1 MYLLLVY
8 TAHGIPFADLPA
20 IYQCA
25 EVFAYPSRYEGFGI
39 PILEAL
45 NSRLPVVAATGSCL
59 EEAGGPDSL
68 YVNPDDEKEMAAA
81 IEKAMNPAQRE
92 NMIEKGLIW
101 AARFSK
107 EQMAR
112 QTMQCY
118 NKLIK
123 G

>member
-1 MYLLLVY
+1 MDSIH
-8 TAHGIPFADLPA
+8 A
-20 IYQCA
+20 
-25 EVFAYPSRYEGFGI
+25 SRYEGFGI

-45 NSRLPVVAATGSCL
+45 NSKLPVVAATGSCL

-68 YVNPDDEKEMAAA
+68 YVNPDSVEEMAQA
-81 IEKAMNPAQRE
+81 INKAMQPTQRE
-92 NMIEKGLIW
+92 YMIDKGLAW

-112 QTMQCY
+112 ETMQCY